1 MSVFDNPADNQ
12 KLFIRILTLL
22 NVVTLLI
29 ITYLLFSLNTARE
42 HLQIDLPPDLSK
54 GATVAVGERNIVTV
68 YDFAHRI
75 FQSIQYW
82 NSNGEINYETN
93 IKTNQNFL
101 TPQYRAWLNRDYQR
115 RLQAGELRNRER
127 TLTPIPTTWDAKR
140 VQVLSK
146 TSWVVY
152 LDMKLTET
160 YKGEIIKQ
168 LYLRYPMKVV
178 QHDVDHQSNPWSLAL
193 DGYYSEPTSIEELN
207 HD

>member
-29 ITYLLFSLNTARE
+29 IVFLVFSLNNARE
-42 HLQIDLPPDLSK
+42 HLQIDLPPDLSQ

-115 RLQAGELRNRER
+115 RLTGR
-127 TLTPIPTTWDAKR
+127 
-140 VQVLSK
+140 
-146 TSWVVY
+146 
-152 LDMKLTET
+152 
-160 YKGEIIKQ
+160 
-168 LYLRYPMKVV
+168 
-178 QHDVDHQSNPWSLAL
+178 
-193 DGYYSEPTSIEELN
+193 
-207 HD
+207 